1 MNTKRVT
8 RLKSRGILFLFALS
22 ILACK
27 EDSVSDVEKIANSYK
42 AVVFV
47 LPGSGDEP
55 IDVLAKGG
63 SLTTRL
69 SSDFKVEGRVVIPAN
84 IGTSDPATDTNFVGT
99 FTMNADTIRFK
110 NTGTLLDRS
119 DYFPFIVK
127 GSRLE
132 SADRISRG
140 PFKILLEKQ

>member
-8 RLKSRGILFLFALS
+8 RLESAGILFLFTLS

-27 EDSVSDVEKIANSYK
+27 DDSLSDLEQLANSYK

-47 LPGSGDEP
+47 LPGLGDEP

-63 SLTTRL
+63 SLTARL

-84 IGTSDPATDTNFVGT
+84 IGTSDPATDTNYVGT

-110 NTGTLLDRS
+110 NTGTQLDRS
-119 DYFPFIVK
+119 DYFPFIIR

-140 PFKILLEKQ
+140 PLKIVLERQ